1 MDSVFIVVILALY
14 ALTHWVTRAISRL
27 GGIE

>member
-1 MDSVFIVVILALY
+1 MDIVFIVVVLVLY
-14 ALTHWVTRAISRL
+14 GVTHWVVSAISRL

>member
-1 MDSVFIVVILALY
+1 MDIVFIVVIVILY
-14 ALTHWVTRAISRL
+14 GVTHWVTRAISRL

>member
-1 MDSVFIVVILALY
+1 MDILFIVLILALY
-14 ALTHWVTRAISRL
+14 GVTHWVASAISRL

>member
-1 MDSVFIVVILALY
+1 MDIVFIGVIVVLY
-14 ALTHWVTRAISRL
+14 GVTHWLTAAISRL

>member
-1 MDSVFIVVILALY
+1 MDIVFVVAILTLY
-14 ALTHWVTRAISRL
+14 GVTHWVASAISRL

>member
-1 MDSVFIVVILALY
+1 MDIVFIVVIVVLY
-14 ALTHWVTRAISRL
+14 GATHWVTSAVSRL